1 MVQILT
7 LFSRL
12 SHRACISSGRTSP
25 ELPRSEN
32 SVERIPRDQP
42 RESTCVEKPV
52 QSRAR
57 SFFRCAAPRATRTLH
72 ARSGGSTRRN
82 QSGEQQ
88 ERFALAQER
97 RQLGL
102 SYASGSP
109 SGRCSRNR
117 RRCRP
122 PELRALSRPP
132 DSGVRRVVRKVEPAT
147 GGPARNCHSDLPD
160 EERVLL
166 RHRMP
171 RCPPTP
177 DAPYP
182 ARESACRVS
191 IWDCAATTFQ
201 AVPPDF
207 SA

>member
-12 SHRACISSGRTSP
+12 LTAHVFLPAGRTSP

-32 SVERIPRDQP
+32 NVERIPHDQT
-42 RESTCVEKPV
+42 RESNCVEKPV

-97 RQLGL
+97 RQL
-102 SYASGSP
+102 
-109 SGRCSRNR
+109 
-117 RRCRP
+117 
-122 PELRALSRPP
+122 
-132 DSGVRRVVRKVEPAT
+132 
-147 GGPARNCHSDLPD
+147 
-160 EERVLL
+160 
-166 RHRMP
+166 
-171 RCPPTP
+171 
-177 DAPYP
+177 
-182 ARESACRVS
+182 
-191 IWDCAATTFQ
+191 
-201 AVPPDF
+201 
-207 SA
+207 